1 MRRLMVMAIILVI
14 SAGLVFAG
22 GSQEAPQSDGAASGQ
37 GQAAAAQER
46 VELNFFQNKPYLD
59 EAYGDFAAEFSQEYP
74 NVDVV
79 IETIGGGTSW
89 QTILRSKFAAD
100 EGPDIFL
107 VEGTG
112 QYDTWSEFIADLTG
126 EAFMDSALPFAMETM
141 NINGRQM
148 GMPVNL
154 EGYGYIYN
162 KDIFAEVGIDDLPV
176 TLSELE
182 NAARRIQA
190 AGYTPFAT
198 GYATWWVMS
207 LHMLNIAFAHQD
219 DPLGF
224 MNDLSTGEA
233 TMADNALFQDLQDL
247 VDLTV
252 EYGEANPLTTDH
264 NRQVQLFAN
273 GEVAMI
279 QQGVWKE
286 IPILESNPD
295 ANIGVLPMPLN
306 DSPDMDR
313 IPVGVPFYFVVNS
326 DSSAA
331 EQEAARAFLN
341 YLVTSDTGQ
350 RYITEEFGFIPAY
363 AGVSS
368 DSLGGIGQ
376 DILAYA
382 NADKTIPWVF
392 GSYPDGFADDATR
405 SIQAYVAGQHDW
417 ATTLRQLDDAW
428 QRRAR

>member
-1 MRRLMVMAIILVI
+1 MRRFFTVTIILMV
-14 SAGLVFAG
+14 SAGILFAG
-22 GSQEAPQSDGAASGQ
+22 GAQEAPSADAGESGSPAAEQ
-37 GQAAAAQER
+37 

-59 EAYGDFAAEFSQEYP
+59 EAYGEFAGEFQREHP
-74 NVDVV
+74 NVEVV

-112 QYDTWSEFIADLTG
+112 QYETWNEFIADLSG
-126 EAFMDSALPFAMETM
+126 EEFIDSALPFALETLD
-141 NINGRQM
+141 IDGRQM

-162 KDIFAEVGIDDLPV
+162 KDIFAEVGITELP
-176 TLSELE
+176 TTFSELE
-182 NAARRIQA
+182 SAARQIKD

-207 LHMLNIAFAHQD
+207 LHMLNVAFAQQS

-224 MNDLSTGEA
+224 IEDLNAGRE
-233 TMADNALFQDLQDL
+233 TMAENELFQDLQNI

-252 EYGEANPLTTDH
+252 EYGEENPLTTDH

-286 IPILESNPD
+286 IPILESDPD

-306 DSPDMDR
+306 DSPEMDR

-326 DSSAA
+326 QSSSA
-331 EQEAARAFLN
+331 EQQAARDFLN

-363 AGVSS
+363 SGVSS
-368 DSLGGIGQ
+368 SALGGIGQ
-376 DILAYA
+376 DILEYA

-392 GSYPDGFADDATR
+392 GSFPDGFPDDAAR
-405 SIQAYVAGQHDW
+405 HLQAYVAGQNNW
-417 ATTLRQLDDAW
+417 ETTLQQLDDAW
-428 QRRAR
+428 ARRAR